1 MRILRLVTLCLLV
14 CGGLSAQ
21 GIQFRVQNS
30 GNVFTVANAGTVV
43 LPVSALGQ
51 TSEITVSAFYSGA
64 KAAAILRTELLGTKD
79 FVLGSTATPTLQ
91 PTETYTFSV
100 RYTAST
106 TASTQA
112 LLIVTFRETGG
123 DIATA
128 SFGISGTAPQVV
140 ATYSLPTDGNARPVA
155 TGGQIQLPAVS
166 VNASAVAT
174 ITLNNTGSAAA
185 TVRRVTV
192 TGALELL
199 NLPLLPLVVDP
210 ARSVSFGLRMQSSSP
225 GALSGT
231 VQVDGPGDS
240 LLFTVSGSA
249 YSPQLTYSL
258 VSDAG
263 TTTAL
268 AANSTVQYPATLVG
282 RQAGL
287 LIRVANQTPS
297 PYSISDISLSDSTN
311 FQLPTLPVFPFVLA
325 SGATF
330 DVPVNFVPSKGDIF
344 SSRLRIGTDA
354 LLLSGAGLS
363 SALEVSVVGAQ
374 GETKIATN
382 GTIPIPITALGTTG
396 AAQVVIRNLTAG
408 TISLSSA
415 GLANDR
421 SVFSLAGL
429 PKFPLVLDP
438 QQESRFTVLF
448 APVTTGPFSGSL
460 AFDSYSYTISAS
472 ATVPSKL
479 PTLAIGGAPASI
491 TPLQQVPLT
500 VTIDSPWPVDLA
512 GDLTLSFDSPAF
524 TADPSVQFSTG
535 GSKVSFKIPAGTL
548 KAVFNS
554 GSSLVRIQTGSVAGE
569 IQVSPTLRTA
579 AGYDLTPSLPNIL
592 HLVVPPLAPTLFT
605 VNLVASGG
613 AYLVQMTGVSTT
625 RSMARAHVK
634 FAPTGRIPFSTT
646 DFTVD
651 LTAVA
656 NAWFRSSAS
665 NSFGGLFTVSIPVV
679 LTVPTSLVSTSLTV
693 ADIFKSVT
701 VDVENAVGQ
710 SAALT
715 YTLPY

>member
-1 MRILRLVTLCLLV
+1 MRILRLIALCLLT
-14 CGGLSAQ
+14 CGGLAAQ
-21 GIQFRVQNS
+21 VLQFRVQSS
-30 GNVFTVANAGTVV
+30 GNVFTVANSGTVV

-91 PTETYTFSV
+91 PTDTYTFTV

-106 TASTQA
+106 ASATQA
-112 LLIVTFRETGG
+112 LLVVTFRETGG

-140 ATYSLPTDGNARPVA
+140 ATYSLPTDGNARPVV

-166 VNASAVAT
+166 VNTSAQAT
-174 ITLNNTGSAAA
+174 ITLNNIGSAAA
-185 TVRRVTV
+185 NVRRVTV
-192 TGALELL
+192 TGALELF
-199 NLPLLPLVVDP
+199 NLPLLPVVVDP
-210 ARSVSFGLRMQSSSP
+210 ARSVSFGVRLQSASP
-225 GALSGT
+225 GALTGT
-231 VQVDGPGDS
+231 VQVDGPGDP
-240 LLFTVSGSA
+240 LQFTVSGSA

-263 TTTAL
+263 ATTAL
-268 AANSTVQYPATLVG
+268 AANSTVTYPATLVG
-282 RQAGL
+282 RQSGL

-297 PYSISDISLSDSTN
+297 TYSISDISLSDSTN
-311 FQLPTLPVFPFVLA
+311 FQLPILPVLPFVLA
-325 SGATF
+325 SGATL
-330 DVPVNFVPSKGDIF
+330 DLPVNFVPSKGEIF
-344 SSRLRIGTDA
+344 SSRLKIGTDA

-363 SALEVSVVGAQ
+363 SALEVSVLGAQ

-382 GTIPIPITALGTTG
+382 GTIPIPITTLGTTG
-396 AAQVVIRNLTAG
+396 AAQVVIRNLTAA

-421 SVFSLAGL
+421 SAFSLSGL

-448 APVTTGPFSGSL
+448 APVTTGPFSGTL
-460 AFDSYSYTISAS
+460 AFDSYSYTLSAS

-479 PTLAIGGAPASI
+479 PVLVISGAPASV
-491 TPLQQVPLT
+491 TPLMQVPLS

-535 GSKVSFKIPAGTL
+535 GSKVSFKIPTGTL

-569 IQVSPTLRTA
+569 IQVSPTVRTA
-579 AGYDLTPSLPNIL
+579 AGYDLTPSIPNIL
-592 HLVVPPLAPTLFT
+592 HLVVPQLSPTLFT

-613 AYLVQMTGVSTT
+613 AYLVQMTGVSSP
-625 RSMARAHVK
+625 RNLGHAHLK
-634 FAPTGRIPFSTT
+634 FSPTGRIPFSTT

-679 LTVPTSLVSTSLTV
+679 LTIPTSLVSTTLTIS
-693 ADIFKSVT
+693 DIFKSIS
-701 VDVENAVGQ
+701 VDVDNSSGTSPAV
-710 SAALT
+710 T
-715 YTLPY
+715 YVVPY

>member
-1 MRILRLVTLCLLV
+1 MRTLRLVALCLLAW
-14 CGGLSAQ
+14 GGLSAQ
-21 GIQFRVQNS
+21 VLQFRVQSS
-30 GNVFTVANAGTVV
+30 GNVFTVATGGTVV
-43 LPVSALGQ
+43 LPVAALGQ
-51 TSEITVSAFYSGA
+51 TSEIAVSAFYSGA
-64 KAAAILRTELLGTKD
+64 KAAAILRTELLGTND
-79 FVLGSTATPTLQ
+79 FVLGATATPTLQ
-91 PTETYTFSV
+91 PTDTYTFNV
-100 RYTAST
+100 RYTASN
-106 TASTQA
+106 AAATQA

-128 SFGISGTAPQVV
+128 GFGISGTAPQVV

-155 TGGQIQLPAVS
+155 TGGQIQLPAVAL
-166 VNASAVAT
+166 NTAAQAT
-174 ITLNNTGSAAA
+174 ITLNNTGSAVA
-185 TVRRVTV
+185 TIRRVSV

-199 NLPLLPLVVDP
+199 NLPLLPVAVDP
-210 ARSVSFGLRMQSSSP
+210 ARSVSFGVRLQSATP
-225 GALSGT
+225 GALTGT
-231 VQVDGPGDS
+231 VQVDGPGDP
-240 LLFTVSGSA
+240 LQFTVSGSA

-263 TTTAL
+263 SSAL

-287 LIRVANQTPS
+287 LFRLANQTPS

-325 SGATF
+325 SGATL

-374 GETKIATN
+374 GESKIAVN

-396 AAQVVIRNLTAG
+396 SAQVVIRNLTTAP
-408 TISLSSA
+408 ISLSGT

-421 SVFSLAGL
+421 SAFSLAGL

-448 APVTTGPFSGSL
+448 APVTTGPFSGTL
-460 AFDSYSYTISAS
+460 AFDSYSYTLSAS

-479 PTLAIGGAPASI
+479 PTLVIGGAPASI

-579 AGYDLTPSLPNIL
+579 AGYDLTPSIPNIL
-592 HLVVPPLAPTLFT
+592 HLVVPQLAPALFT

-625 RSMARAHVK
+625 RSLSRAHVK
-634 FAPTGRIPFSTT
+634 FVPTGRIPFSTT

-679 LTVPTSLVSTSLTV
+679 LTIPTSLVSSSLTV